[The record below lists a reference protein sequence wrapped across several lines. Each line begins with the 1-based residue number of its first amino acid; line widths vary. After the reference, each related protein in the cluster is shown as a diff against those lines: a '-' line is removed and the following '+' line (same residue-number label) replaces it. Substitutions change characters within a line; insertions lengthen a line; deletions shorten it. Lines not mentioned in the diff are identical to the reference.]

1 MKKCPYC
8 AEEIRDE
15 AIVCRYCGRD
25 LPGPVGPPPPLA
37 APANQQPRNTSFLAV
52 IIFLVAAAFLL
63 LFITT
68 QLGGKSS
75 NAAEPTSTL
84 TPAERSWYACTTFV
98 QKQAGPSPS
107 DAQKYIPA
115 GVTLLGDNQYRVVVY
130 YAKQGSTYLCDVLL
144 GPDGNWQLL
153 DLKGK

>member
-8 AEEIRDE
+8 AEEIQDE

-25 LPGPVGPPPPLA
+25 LPAPVASPQPLV
-37 APANQQPRNTSFLAV
+37 APANRQPRNTSFLAI
-52 IIFLVAAAFLL
+52 IIFLAVAAFLL
-63 LFITT
+63 LFIAT

-75 NAAEPTSTL
+75 NEAEPTPTP
-84 TPAERSWYACTTFV
+84 TPAERSWYACTAFV
-98 QKQAGPSPS
+98 REQTGLSPS
-107 DAQKYIPA
+107 DAQRYIPA
-115 GVTLLGDNQYRVVVY
+115 GVTLLADNQFRVVVY

-144 GPDGNWQLL
+144 GPDGSWQLL